1 MWGPYMS
8 DYMVEMSLQTWL
20 QDGTP
25 VSLRMVNISKF
36 YCEFNKSKR
45 MYFLFVLGSATYET
59 GSFCRTNFKSTGFL

>member
-25 VSLRMVNISKF
+25 VSLRVVNISKF

-45 MYFLFVLGSATYET
+45 M
-59 GSFCRTNFKSTGFL
+59 